1 MTTAKGNGGGQRV
14 GAQFP
19 GSRRVY
25 VEGPGGARVPFREV
39 TLHPTRLPDGRVEQ
53 NEPVRVYDT
62 SGPWGDPDARCDV
75 RDGLPALRREWIL
88 ARGDVEEYEGR
99 EVLPQDDG
107 YLTRGAAEFAKH
119 KDKGRLENFPGLRR
133 APLRARAGA
142 CVTQMHYARRG
153 VITPEMEFVALRE
166 NMGRERALHAMKEH
180 SRDDRSSLF

>member
-39 TLHPTRLPDGRVEQ
+39 TLHPTRLPNGRVEE

-99 EVLPQDDG
+99 SEEHTSELQSRQYIVC
-107 YLTRGAAEFAKH
+107 
-119 KDKGRLENFPGLRR
+119 RLLLEKKN
-133 APLRARAGA
+133 
-142 CVTQMHYARRG
+142 T
-153 VITPEMEFVALRE
+153 
-166 NMGRERALHAMKEH
+166 
-180 SRDDRSSLF
+180 